1 MRSRP
6 ALSSPG
12 IWPKTV
18 VALDHAV
25 LHLDGATH
33 GVNYATKLNDAP
45 VASALHRAPVME
57 GNSRVDEVAA
67 EGMQPRKRPLL
78 VCTSK
83 FAVPGYICRKNGCK
97 FPSLCHIRPFTTRQ
111 ISTIS
116 HWPGQVVSP
125 GQSSLARGIGCGAL
139 ASNKRSRLL
148 RYGIIEKVLPN
159 LTAEHLKDPG
169 HGDAIGLVRTDAKA
183 KAALAIMAEFD
194 KRLWE
199 GGKMAQPIQIIL
211 MRRLAEY
218 LSVPLFLVGPSGDL
232 LFYNEPAEVLL
243 GRRFDET
250 GAMSAKEW
258 SSAFTPEDSEG
269 HPVPPE
275 DVPLMITITKKR
287 PAYQR
292 FFIRGFDGVRRHVEV
307 ASIPIAGLDG
317 DFLGGAALFWEVSD

>member
-1 MRSRP
+1 MAASFRVSVISGPSPHARLARLVIGLDRLFLLDNHRS
-6 ALSSPG
+6 
-12 IWPKTV
+12 
-18 VALDHAV
+18 H
-25 LHLDGATH
+25 
-33 GVNYATKLNDAP
+33 
-45 VASALHRAPVME
+45 E
-57 GNSRVDEVAA
+57 GLAA
-67 EGMQPRKRPLL
+67 EPWPR
-78 VCTSK
+78 
-83 FAVPGYICRKNGCK
+83 
-97 FPSLCHIRPFTTRQ
+97 
-111 ISTIS
+111 TI
-116 HWPGQVVSP
+116 
-125 GQSSLARGIGCGAL
+125 
-139 ASNKRSRLL
+139 RSRLL

-169 HGDAIGLVRTDAKA
+169 YGDAIGLVRTDAKA

-317 DFLGGAALFWEVSD
+317 DFLGGVALFWEVSD